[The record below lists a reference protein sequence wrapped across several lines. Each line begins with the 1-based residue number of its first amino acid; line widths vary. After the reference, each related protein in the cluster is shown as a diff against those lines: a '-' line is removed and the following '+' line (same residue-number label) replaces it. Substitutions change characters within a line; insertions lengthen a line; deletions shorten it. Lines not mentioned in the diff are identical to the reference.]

1 MGLVLK
7 IDCRCRNETIAED
20 LSGMR
25 NNQSFDKFQST
36 QRKRTVT
43 NIAADMQSI
52 VFAASEPI
60 RPGESVKAQIRRAWE
75 ALGRPPH
82 WRVRAAWYREAE
94 CWSGEAVR
102 DFEARDQ
109 KRRQKEK
116 AAQEHAKNAAVAL
129 LALRDQYGAAG
140 NPNVR
145 SEHLMA
151 IDAALAAMGVA
162 VGPMDGADTSGAR

>member
-1 MGLVLK
+1 
-7 IDCRCRNETIAED
+7 
-20 LSGMR
+20 MR
-25 NNQSFDKFQST
+25 NNQSFDKFQKA

-82 WRVRAAWYREAE
+82 WRVRAAWYSEAG
-94 CWSGEAVR
+94 CWSGSAVR
-102 DFEARDQ
+102 DFEARDH
-109 KRRQKEK
+109 KRRLKEK
-116 AAQEHAKNAAVAL
+116 AAQQHAKQAADAL
-129 LALRDQYGAAG
+129 LALRDQYHAA
-140 NPNVR
+140 NDQDFHR
-145 SEHLMA
+145 EQIMA

-162 VGPMDGADTSGAR
+162 VGSVERSEQEAR